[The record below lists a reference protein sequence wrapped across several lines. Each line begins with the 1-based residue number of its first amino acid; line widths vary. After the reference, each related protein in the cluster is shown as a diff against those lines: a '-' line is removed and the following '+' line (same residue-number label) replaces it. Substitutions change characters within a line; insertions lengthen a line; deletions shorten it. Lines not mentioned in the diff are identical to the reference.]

1 MKSLKV
7 KNMVC
12 DRCIMSVRKMLK
24 DLGYEVHSVS
34 LGKADVAENPEGDAL
49 VEIDQKLREQGFEL
63 IREGNKIL
71 VEQIKA
77 ELINYL
83 QHIEG
88 EEIPQKLSDFLAK
101 NLHHNYSY
109 LSNQFSKQEGITIE
123 RYFIHLK
130 IERVKELLSYEEK
143 TLSEIAWNLNYSSVQ
158 YLSNQFK
165 KVTGETVSSFRKHMD
180 SNSRQS
186 LDAVQ

>member
-1 MKSLKV
+1 MNSLKI

-12 DRCIMSVRKMLK
+12 DRCIMTVRQVLNN
-24 DLGYEVHSVS
+24 LGYEVHSVN
-34 LGKADVAENPEGDAL
+34 LGKVELAENPEGDEL
-49 VEIDQKLREQGFEL
+49 VEIDRNLREQGFEL
-63 IREGNKIL
+63 IHEGNKML

-83 QHIEG
+83 QHIER
-88 EEIPQKLSDFLAK
+88 EENPQKLSDFLAN

-123 RYFIHLK
+123 RHFILLK
-130 IERVKELLSYEEK
+130 IERVKELLSYGEK

-180 SNSRQS
+180 SDSRQS

>member
-1 MKSLKV
+1 MNSLKI

-12 DRCIMSVRKMLK
+12 DRCIMTVRQVLE
-24 DLGYEVHSVS
+24 DLSYEVHSVN
-34 LGKADVAENPEGDAL
+34 LGNAEITENPEGDEL
-49 VEIDQKLREQGFEL
+49 IEIDQNLREQGFEL

-71 VEQIKA
+71 VEQVKA

-83 QHIEG
+83 QYIEA
-88 EEIPQKLSDFLAK
+88 EENPKKLSDFLAN

-123 RYFIHLK
+123 RHLIHLK
-130 IERVKELLSYEEK
+130 IERVKELLSYGEK

-165 KVTGETVSSFRKHMD
+165 KVTGETVSSFRKTMD
-180 SNSRQS
+180 SNSRQP
-186 LDAVQ
+186 LDAVR